1 MLTNLRNKPMALT
14 TARQPASGRAEP
26 GTQEPSL
33 SADES
38 DSSGGQSLPRR
49 LSLVLSASG
58 AEGAASSSGP
68 RQGGWGD
75 LKEEGSSADTKPT
88 PLQAQSGLWVPGPS
102 LQPGCRAWFSYFQ
115 TSQIHGGSAGMKDRT
130 QGTNWNKS
138 SE

>member
-1 MLTNLRNKPMALT
+1 MLTNLKNKPMALT

-26 GTQEPSL
+26 GTQELSS

-58 AEGAASSSGP
+58 AEGATFSSGP

-88 PLQAQSGLWVPGPS
+88 PLQAQSGLWVPRAFS
-102 LQPGCRAWFSYFQ
+102 ATWLQGLVQLLSDFPDPWGFSRHEGQ
-115 TSQIHGGSAGMKDRT
+115 NTGNQL
-130 QGTNWNKS
+130 
-138 SE
+138 E